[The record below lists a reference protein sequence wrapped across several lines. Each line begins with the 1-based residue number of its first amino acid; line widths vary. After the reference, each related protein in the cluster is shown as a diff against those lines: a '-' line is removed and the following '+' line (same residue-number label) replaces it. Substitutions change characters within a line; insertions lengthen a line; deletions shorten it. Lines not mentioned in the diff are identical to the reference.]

1 MQERRQDDLQVSFS
15 AQIQQNR
22 AHETSKLEQSPV
34 RGSGSGS
41 SEGKTPSPQT
51 TANSGLNAN
60 LAPSSHGGQQS
71 NVPSPGDLAAAAQAQ
86 NRPQDMGHTTQ
97 SQNHGLSQQAASQNQ
112 QAMDMFGGIDLS
124 GVDPAFLEGLSH
136 SGMDMGFSDADF
148 SFNEFLLDPAMG
160 DGDGDPGGD

>member
-1 MQERRQDDLQVSFS
+1 M
-15 AQIQQNR
+15 
-22 AHETSKLEQSPV
+22 
-34 RGSGSGS
+34 
-41 SEGKTPSPQT
+41 
-51 TANSGLNAN
+51 
-60 LAPSSHGGQQS
+60 
-71 NVPSPGDLAAAAQAQ
+71 
-86 NRPQDMGHTTQ
+86 
-97 SQNHGLSQQAASQNQ
+97 SQQAGTQNQ